1 MLVRE
6 TRYPAAALWPSFC
19 PTGFRR
25 LQDPWHWWPPALSSS
40 GRNTLVSS
48 CDGARLLFTCTRFH
62 ICMTWP
68 RFSSV
73 FHQLG
78 FGLLQPQLFFVFVG
92 GTVVCWGGGWR
103 MGGGNGWEGNNYG
116 SGGGLKNEGWRESGR
131 GTVWRTFTVM
141 MPKAWR
147 LHGRIWSTETT
158 AQLLLQS
165 WVPPLFRPR
174 LAASLWCQT
183 NEREE
188 MQKRFS
194 STQNCPSFPP
204 SSKRLRPAWNGTWA
218 TRSLKCAINLD
229 CLSALAPDVTSL
241 SASRKPRCPRMSL
254 SRSLGVT
261 KNTGTF

>member
-78 FGLLQPQLFFVFVG
+78 FGLLHPQLFFVFVG
-92 GTVVCWGGGWR
+92 GTVVYGGRAVEDGGG
-103 MGGGNGWEGNNYG
+103 
-116 SGGGLKNEGWRESGR
+116 GR
-131 GTVWRTFTVM
+131 GMDGKEVITGQGVDLKTRVGERVGEEMSEGRSRWWCRKLEGCMAGFGARRQR
-141 MPKAWR
+141 PSYCCS
-147 LHGRIWSTETT
+147 HGFRHYFVPASLPRYGARQMNGGKCKRGFPALKT
-158 AQLLLQS
+158 ALLS
-165 WVPPLFRPR
+165 RPR
-174 LAASLWCQT
+174 PNDSD
-183 NEREE
+183 RPE
-188 MQKRFS
+188 M
-194 STQNCPSFPP
+194 
-204 SSKRLRPAWNGTWA
+204 G
-218 TRSLKCAINLD
+218 
-229 CLSALAPDVTSL
+229 
-241 SASRKPRCPRMSL
+241 
-254 SRSLGVT
+254 LGQRAH
-261 KNTGTF
+261 